1 MGLFSKPKRVQKAV
15 IETEDGRLVITELA
29 VEKGYMVDHKTH
41 EAWGL
46 YPESLIPRAGTKDT
60 FVFLDER
67 DAAPIVFD
75 GTTISRKS
83 LKGLLSGIAQESRKQ
98 TQYEVQEKQNRDRIA
113 KALSLTVTISAIC
126 VVLVV
131 VVSIFTG
138 GLF

>member
-1 MGLFSKPKRVQKAV
+1 MGLFNKPKRIQRAV
-15 IETEDGRLVITELA
+15 IETEDGRLVIAELA

-46 YPESLIPRAGTKDT
+46 YPESLIPRAGTKDAY
-60 FVFLDER
+60 VFLDER

-98 TQYEVQEKQNRDRIA
+98 TQYEVQEKQGRDKIA
-113 KALSLTVTISAIC
+113 KALSLTVTICAIC

-138 GLF
+138 GIF